1 MKITRA
7 TEYACRALRFLNTR
21 HDDRCYSI
29 QEIAEA
35 ELVPVQFLAKVM
47 QSLTQA
53 GIVRSICGKNGGYR
67 IRKSPDKITLADIF
81 AAVEGP
87 MTLNPCLD
95 EDTPCELM
103 GVCRFHDVWQEL
115 QDTMLG
121 VLRKYTVADVAPAD
135 DVLPYDIQ
143 PHNTGTHRHK

>member
-21 HDDRCYSI
+21 EDDRCFSI

-53 GIVRSICGKNGGYR
+53 GIVRSTCGKCGGYR
-67 IRKSPDKITLADIF
+67 LRKNPSDITLADVF
-81 AAVEGP
+81 VAVEGP
-87 MTLNPCLD
+87 MALNPCLD
-95 EDTPCELM
+95 ADSPCSLQPE
-103 GVCRFHDVWQEL
+103 CRVHGVWQEL
-115 QDTMLG
+115 QDRMLE
-121 VLRKYTVADVAPAD
+121 VLSKYTVEDVAPSKEPQD
-135 DVLPYDIQ
+135 
-143 PHNTGTHRHK
+143 